1 MRGGRPT
8 SSSGATA
15 AGRSYGRRPRPF
27 RTTWTSSSSRSSHSR
42 SHLRQQHWVV
52 PLSSYAA
59 VPAGTWTM
67 SATGSSGQAGLPV
80 TLAGNTVHTE
90 VVLDGSSGL
99 EIVNLTDAAGAGQP
113 PAGGV
118 NTGFGG
124 TAPHGPG
131 SPILWLA
138 VIGAGLLLVVT
149 GGIGLNRSRLRRLAA

>member
-1 MRGGRPT
+1 
-8 SSSGATA
+8 
-15 AGRSYGRRPRPF
+15 
-27 RTTWTSSSSRSSHSR
+27 
-42 SHLRQQHWVV
+42 
-52 PLSSYAA
+52 
-59 VPAGTWTM
+59 WTM

-99 EIVNLTDAAGAGQP
+99 EIVNLTDAARAGHPPESAGAAQP

-149 GGIGLNRSRLRRLAA
+149 GGIGLGRS

>member
-1 MRGGRPT
+1 
-8 SSSGATA
+8 
-15 AGRSYGRRPRPF
+15 
-27 RTTWTSSSSRSSHSR
+27 
-42 SHLRQQHWVV
+42 
-52 PLSSYAA
+52 LSSYAA

-80 TLAGNTVHTE
+80 ALAGSTVHTE

-99 EIVNLTDAAGAGQP
+99 EIVSLTDAAGAGQP

-131 SPILWLA
+131 SPVPRLA

-149 GGIGLNRSRLRRLAA
+149 GGIGLGRGRLRRLTT

>member
-1 MRGGRPT
+1 MTGAISRQCGRTRQAEVQGGR
-8 SSSGATA
+8 
-15 AGRSYGRRPRPF
+15 
-27 RTTWTSSSSRSSHSR
+27 
-42 SHLRQQHWVV
+42 
-52 PLSSYAA
+52 
-59 VPAGTWTM
+59 
-67 SATGSSGQAGLPV
+67 
-80 TLAGNTVHTE
+80 
-90 VVLDGSSGL
+90 L

-149 GGIGLNRSRLRRLAA
+149 GGIGLGRSRLRRLTT

>member
-1 MRGGRPT
+1 MT
-8 SSSGATA
+8 ATGATA
-15 AGRSYGRRPRPF
+15 K
-27 RTTWTSSSSRSSHSR
+27 TS
-42 SHLRQQHWVV
+42 
-52 PLSSYAA
+52 
-59 VPAGTWTM
+59 
-67 SATGSSGQAGLPV
+67 LPISLV
-80 TLAGNTVHTE
+80 ANTVHTE

-99 EIVNLTDAAGAGQP
+99 EILNLTDAAGASQP

-149 GGIGLNRSRLRRLAA
+149 SGIGLGRSRLRRLTT